1 MGLGRF
7 CRDFG
12 LCYTT
17 LAAGLMG
24 ATLGITLVGV

>member
-12 LCYTT
+12 LCYSA
-17 LAAGLMG
+17 LAAGLLG
-24 ATLGITLVGV
+24 ATVGITLLGV